1 MTLDLEDEYG
11 LDLGFDYEK
20 TATEVINQVLEEEGC
35 PYEAQVN
42 LLLTSDPEIHRMN
55 MEYREV
61 DRPRMSY
68 HFHRWNMSL
77 RLIFPGQ
84 KNMRWI
90 ALTRIRE
97 NCSLEIL

>member
-1 MTLDLEDEYG
+1 MKNMRRKQCGERRTMTLDLEDEYG

-61 DRPRMSY
+61 DRPTV
-68 HFHRWNMSL
+68 FLSL
-77 RLIFPGQ
+77 L
-84 KNMRWI
+84 
-90 ALTRIRE
+90 
-97 NCSLEIL
+97 